1 MIETYTFG
9 DMNTLITIDSDQ
21 LTHQTKLADSYQIDP
36 EIMTYALDRNERA
49 HTEYDS
55 ETGTFVVI
63 FNVLNRVK
71 DHNHYETIPI
81 TFIVQENRLIT
92 IFNQNNRYIV
102 DSLLAYAQRN
112 PQVSSY
118 KLLFIGLFII
128 SETYFPYIE
137 NMERSKDTIN
147 SDLRKKATKKNL
159 LALADIETG
168 MVYLVSA
175 ANQNNNLLEQLKGQT
190 IYKKLDDIEREQ
202 LEDAIIEARQ
212 VLSMTQLNAQVLQQM
227 SNTYNNIL
235 NNNLNDTMTNLTI
248 ISILLAM
255 LAVITGFFG
264 MNVPLPFSDNKNA
277 WFLIILFSFL
287 IWFVYAIILRLM
299 IRNKWSF

>member
-255 LAVITGFFG
+255 VAVITGFFG

-299 IRNKWSF
+299 IRNK

>member
-102 DSLLAYAQRN
+102 DSLLTYAQRN

-299 IRNKWSF
+299 IRNK

>member
-1 MIETYTFG
+1 MIETYAFG
-9 DMNTLITIDSDQ
+9 DGNTLITIDADQ
-21 LTHQTKLADSYQIDP
+21 LTSESKLDERYQIDP
-36 EIMTYALDRNERA
+36 EFMTYALDRNERA

-55 ETGTFVVI
+55 ETDTFVLI

-71 DHNHYETIPI
+71 GHNHYETIPI
-81 TFIVQENRLIT
+81 TFIVQKQRLIT

-102 DSLLAYAQRN
+102 DNIIVYCQKSLDIS
-112 PQVSSY
+112 PF
-118 KLLFIGLFII
+118 KLLFVSLFMI
-128 SETYFPYIE
+128 SEAYFPYIE
-137 NMERSKDTIN
+137 NMERSKDSIN
-147 SDLRKKATKKNL
+147 SDLRKRATKKNL

-168 MVYLVSA
+168 TVYLVSA
-175 ANQNNNLLEQLKGQT
+175 ANQNNVLLEQLKGQSV
-190 IYKKLDDIEREQ
+190 YKSLDAVEREQ

-264 MNVPLPFSDNKNA
+264 MNVPLPFSDNKHA

-287 IWFVYAIILRLM
+287 IWFVYALILRIV
-299 IRNKWSF
+299 IRNK